1 MKVSPIAPHNAFD
14 EQNPY
19 RAPADETGLPT
30 SGNERRKPVFRWR
43 TIPAGIF
50 AFSGIAEFTGGV
62 SALFL
67 SILAFAFASRPHD
80 WYATLVASPVM
91 IVAGALW
98 IKASQAWLRGKWRF
112 ATIFTLLGY
121 AINAILPAMFARR

>member
-1 MKVSPIAPHNAFD
+1 MALSNVFD

-19 RAPADETGLPT
+19 RPPADEPDLQMVA
-30 SGNERRKPVFRWR
+30 SGRRDPFFRRR

-67 SILAFAFASRPHD
+67 SILAFAFASHPHD

-98 IKASQAWLRGKWRF
+98 INASQAWLRGKWRF

-121 AINAILPAMFARR
+121 AINAILPAMFARG

>member
-1 MKVSPIAPHNAFD
+1 MALSNDFD

-19 RAPADETGLPT
+19 RPPADEPDLQMVA
-30 SGNERRKPVFRWR
+30 SDRRGPFFRWR

-50 AFSGIAEFTGGV
+50 AFSGIAEFVAGV

-67 SILAFAFASRPHD
+67 SILILAFAKHPNHD
-80 WYATLVASPVM
+80 HWYAPLVASPIM
-91 IVAGALW
+91 IVAGAIW
-98 IKASQAWLRGKWRF
+98 IMASQAWLCGKWRF

-121 AINAILPAMFARR
+121 AVNAVLPAMFGRG